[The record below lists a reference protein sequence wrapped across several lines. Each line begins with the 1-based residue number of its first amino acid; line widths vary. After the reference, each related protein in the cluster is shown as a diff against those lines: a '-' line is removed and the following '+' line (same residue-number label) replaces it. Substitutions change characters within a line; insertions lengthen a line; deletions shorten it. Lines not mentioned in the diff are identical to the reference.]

1 MVKAQAE
8 QTQTA
13 AADVAAEVGFTDTME
28 EPAETMEETAVQAVL
43 VQVVAV
49 GLGLSLRVAQ
59 EQAAATVM
67 PQYFIKKEIN
77 NMALLEK
84 STNNYYKI
92 DFDRSAVRGL
102 KVFVNYNIYKDT
114 SEREKE
120 KERQG
125 KWTEF
130 FQKLREKIQ
139 SQYDTLMQSISNEG
153 LETEQVLCES
163 EEGMIDSAKYP
174 NLRELQNKLLELQPF
189 EQMIGDR
196 LFKYKDIEKET
207 LVIPDDVREEI
218 EALGFQREWTDS
230 PILLDGGGE
239 VYTGDYYGEP
249 ITYEFFYERL
259 KTVMGETENC

>member
-1 MVKAQAE
+1 
-8 QTQTA
+8 
-13 AADVAAEVGFTDTME
+13 
-28 EPAETMEETAVQAVL
+28 
-43 VQVVAV
+43 
-49 GLGLSLRVAQ
+49 
-59 EQAAATVM
+59 
-67 PQYFIKKEIN
+67 
-77 NMALLEK
+77 MALLEK

-102 KVFVNYNIYKDT
+102 KVFVNYNIYKDI
-114 SEREKE
+114 SERQKE

-130 FQKLREKIQ
+130 FQKLREKLQ
-139 SQYDTLMQSISNEG
+139 SQYDTLLQSISNEG
-153 LETEQVLCES
+153 LETEQVLSEN

-174 NLRELQNKLLELQPF
+174 HLRELQNKLLELQPF

-239 VYTGDYYGEP
+239 VYAGDYYGEP

>member
-1 MVKAQAE
+1 
-8 QTQTA
+8 
-13 AADVAAEVGFTDTME
+13 
-28 EPAETMEETAVQAVL
+28 
-43 VQVVAV
+43 
-49 GLGLSLRVAQ
+49 
-59 EQAAATVM
+59 
-67 PQYFIKKEIN
+67 
-77 NMALLEK
+77 MALLEK

-102 KVFVNYNIYKDT
+102 KVFVNYNIYKDI
-114 SEREKE
+114 SERQKE

-130 FQKLREKIQ
+130 FQKLREKLQ
-139 SQYDTLMQSISNEG
+139 SQYDTLLQSISNEG
-153 LETEQVLCES
+153 LETEQVLSEN

>member
-1 MVKAQAE
+1 M
-8 QTQTA
+8 
-13 AADVAAEVGFTDTME
+13 DTME

-59 EQAAATVM
+59 EQAAATAM
-67 PQYFIKKEIN
+67 PQYFIKREIN

-92 DFDRSAVRGL
+92 DFDRCAVRGL
-102 KVFVNYNIYKDT
+102 KVFVNYNIYKDI

-130 FQKLREKIQ
+130 FQKLREKLQ
-139 SQYDTLMQSISNEG
+139 SQYDTLLQSISNEG
-153 LETEQVLCES
+153 LETEQVLSES

-196 LFKYKDIEKET
+196 LYKYKDIEKET

-218 EALGFQREWTDS
+218 ETLGYQREWTDS

-239 VYTGDYYGEP
+239 VYAGDYNGEP